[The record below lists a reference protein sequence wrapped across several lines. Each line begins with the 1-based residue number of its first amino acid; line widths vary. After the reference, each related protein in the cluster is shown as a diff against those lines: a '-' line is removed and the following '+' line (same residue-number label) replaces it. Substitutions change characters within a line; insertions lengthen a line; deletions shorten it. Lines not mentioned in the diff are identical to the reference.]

1 MYVPV
6 HFVLDRDGP
15 RRSNILSNKHRSSG
29 LSIAPLHGMSKEWD
43 VHLNQWAD
51 AGLVGPEI
59 AGRIRDWE
67 RHQSPSRGLRWPS
80 LLALAFGA
88 ILVAAGAL
96 LFVSAHWDQFPPNA
110 RMALVVLTVA
120 VFHAGGAA
128 VSQRFE
134 GMSVA
139 LHAIGTVTLGAA
151 IALAG
156 QIYNLAEHWPSAVM
170 LWAIGAALAWVL
182 LRQWPQA
189 ALTAILVP
197 AWLASEW
204 WCWTT
209 DHGAYY
215 DAPVAVGICA
225 LSLIYLSARRSAMDS
240 AIRKALM
247 WVGGIAVLPS
257 ALYLAIHAWN
267 KTPDGSAPDIG
278 WAVALLVPCG
288 AAVLLRG
295 RDVLWSIGA
304 VAWTAL
310 LAATNH
316 GPGDRALVYLCCAVG
331 SVGLAWWGVRESR
344 PERINLAIA
353 GFALTVLCFYFSDV
367 MDKVGRSASLM
378 LMGLLFLGG
387 GWLLE
392 RTRRGLLARMNH
404 VEVA

>member
-1 MYVPV
+1 
-6 HFVLDRDGP
+6 
-15 RRSNILSNKHRSSG
+15 
-29 LSIAPLHGMSKEWD
+29 MSHEWNL
-43 VHLNQWAD
+43 HLNRWTD
-51 AGLVGPEI
+51 AGLVGPDL

-67 RHQSPSRGLRWPS
+67 RDRAPAHGLRWPT
-80 LLALAFGA
+80 LLALVFGA

-96 LFVSAHWDQFPPNA
+96 LFISAHWDHISPGA
-110 RMALVVLTVA
+110 RMALVVLMVA

-128 VSQRFE
+128 IAQRFE

-170 LWAIGAALAWVL
+170 LWAIGAALAWAL
-182 LRQWPQA
+182 LRQWPQGV
-189 ALTAILVP
+189 LTAILVP

-204 WCWTT
+204 SSWNT
-209 DHGAYY
+209 DTGSFYA
-215 DAPVAVGICA
+215 APVAAGLCA
-225 LSLIYLSARRSAMDS
+225 LSLTYLGARRSASDS
-240 AIRKALM
+240 AMRKALQ
-247 WVGGIAVLPS
+247 WIGAIALLPCALFVGVDRWPKLPDS
-257 ALYLAIHAWN
+257 SMLFV
-267 KTPDGSAPDIG
+267 G
-278 WAVALLVPCG
+278 WAVALLLPCG
-288 AAVLLRG
+288 VALLLRG
-295 RDVLWSIGA
+295 RDALLSIAA

-310 LAATNH
+310 FAWSN
-316 GPGDRALVYLCCAVG
+316 PGTGGHAVVYLCCAVG
-331 SVGLAWWGVRESR
+331 SVGLAWWGIHESR

-367 MDKVGRSASLM
+367 MDKIGRSASLM